1 MADFIVL
8 AIVAVCLILSIAY
21 QIRRKKNGGSA
32 CGCGCGGC
40 SGASCCGRTQHQG
53 DTKKKI

>member
-8 AIVAVCLILSIAY
+8 ALVAVCLACSIAY

-32 CGCGCGGC
+32 CGCGCAGC
-40 SGASCCGRTQHQG
+40 GGASCCGKARTDSGKQ
-53 DTKKKI
+53 D